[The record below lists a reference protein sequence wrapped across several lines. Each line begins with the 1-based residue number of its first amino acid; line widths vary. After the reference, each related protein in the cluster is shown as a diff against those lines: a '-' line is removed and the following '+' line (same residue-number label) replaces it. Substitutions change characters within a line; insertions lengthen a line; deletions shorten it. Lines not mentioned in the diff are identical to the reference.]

1 MQEFPKHKLDKAF
14 KKHRTEYANWCG
26 AQIKIRQLVKER
38 QRVGKE
44 YTIMSNDFKNGKRF
58 DKQMDQMVE
67 LAKTL
72 DKLEYDI
79 ELMENTIYLTEIAIG
94 LRDGKEDMERL
105 ELLREL
111 FK

>member
-1 MQEFPKHKLDKAF
+1 MQEFPKSKLQKIKKEYPSEF
-14 KKHRTEYANWCG
+14 KKWGESRV
-26 AQIKIRQLVKER
+26 KIMEVVKER

-44 YTIMSNDFKNGKRF
+44 YTIMSNDFKNGNRF

-72 DKLEYDI
+72 DKLKYDI
-79 ELMENTIYLTEIAIG
+79 ELLENTIYLTEIAIG